1 MRKYLF
7 FFLLISAWFFHS
19 CSNDFDLIVPGKNI
33 PVVYGLLNLQD
44 QAHYLRVEKAFV
56 DPNTSALEIAQNP
69 DSLFYQNVTVQLKRL
84 SDDALFNLT
93 RIDGNTEGL
102 PKEDGIFATAPNY
115 LYKIDS
121 ATIKLKAGEKIG
133 LIINRGDELPVVTAE
148 TTIVPNM
155 EARKPK
161 AGQNIGFTNGSSERI
176 FWTAPAEARIFDV
189 QFLIKYDEFPA
200 NDPNQLESKTLTWLL
215 AKGLRNEG
223 LDRVTLEIQ
232 DGLEFYSFLSKN
244 IPVNTNLKRIF
255 RGMEFIVT
263 AGGTEI
269 EQFINIGQAN
279 TGITGSQEI
288 PTFTNL
294 SEGRGIFSSRNIL
307 REKGVQ
313 ITSMTR
319 DSLRNG
325 FLTKDLNFL

>member
-1 MRKYLF
+1 MRKNVLPL
-7 FFLLISAWFFHS
+7 LLISVWLFHS

-33 PVVYGLLNLQD
+33 PVVYGLLNVQD
-44 QAHYLRVEKAFV
+44 PAHFLRVEKAFV
-56 DPNTSALEIAQNP
+56 DPTTSALEIAQNP
-69 DSLFYQNVTVQLKRL
+69 DSLFYQNISVQLERI
-84 SDDALFNLT
+84 SDGTVFNLT
-93 RIDGNTEGL
+93 RVDGNTEGF
-102 PKEDGIFATAPNY
+102 PKAAGIFATAPNY

-121 ATIKLKAGEKIG
+121 TSIKLKPGEQIG
-133 LIINRGDELPVVTAE
+133 LIINRGDELPVVTAQA
-148 TTIVPNM
+148 TIVPNM

-161 AGQNIGFTNGSSERI
+161 AGENIGFTSGKTERI
-176 FWTAPAEARIFDV
+176 FWTAPEEARIFDV

-200 NDPNQLESKTLTWLL
+200 NDPSQLESKTLTWLV

-232 DGLEFYSFLSKN
+232 DGLEFYSFLSRN
-244 IPVNTNLKRIF
+244 IPVSANLKRIF
-255 RGMEFIVT
+255 RGMDFIVT
-263 AGGTEI
+263 AGGAEI

-294 SEGRGIFSSRNIL
+294 SEGRGIFSSRNTM